1 MPNRVEG
8 WCLKM
13 ITLRPLKAF
22 RFPVTAE
29 CISPDVFHAKTL
41 DEIRRF
47 LVWEGNKQ
55 RRLDELFEVEFGS
68 DGSNEKTVIAIH
80 GDVSRVAR
88 IGCGM
93 SAGKIL
99 IVGDVGSHLGEGMKG
114 GAIMVQ
120 GKVGGWAGSTMKGGS
135 IEIEGDAGDYLAA
148 PYRGSSEG
156 MGGGQIIIRGNV
168 GNEAGEHMKSGL
180 IKICGNAAQFV
191 GFRMRDGTIYVQKNC
206 QERAGAC
213 MTGGKI
219 IIGQHVESVLPTFTI
234 EGIKEKVKVEGTETV
249 DGPFYVFQGD
259 SAENGEGK
267 LYVSKDSNEHLSSY
281 ERFL

>member
-1 MPNRVEG
+1 
-8 WCLKM
+8 M
-13 ITLRPLKAF
+13 ITLRPVKAF

-29 CISPDVFHAKTL
+29 CITPDVFYAKTP
-41 DEIRRF
+41 DEIRSF

-55 RRLDELFEVEFGS
+55 RRLDELFEIECEGYDS
-68 DGSNEKTVIAIH
+68 REKTVIAIH

-93 SAGKIL
+93 SAGDIL

-114 GAIMVQ
+114 GTIKVR
-120 GKVGGWAGSTMKGGS
+120 GNVGGWAGSSMKGGS

-156 MGGGQIIIRGNV
+156 MRGGRILIHGNV
-168 GNEAGEHMKSGL
+168 GNEVGAHMKRGL
-180 IKICGNAAQFV
+180 IKICENAAQFV
-191 GFRMRDGTIYVQKNC
+191 GFRMRDGTVYVQKDC
-206 QERAGAC
+206 EGRAGAC

-219 IIGQHVESVLPTFTI
+219 IIGQHVESMLPTFTM
-234 EGIKEKVKVEGTETV
+234 EGIREKVKVEETEAV

-267 LYVSKDSNEHLSSY
+267 LYVSKNRNLDLSCY